1 MKTSGIYI
9 VGVTLAWSTGFFSS
23 AGESAKL
30 SVVRSDTGVDPPSEP
45 SRIGFTLIE
54 LLVVIAIIA
63 ILAAILLPALS
74 MAKDKALRAICTNN
88 NKQMGVAV
96 IMYAADSLDRM
107 PHPNWGN
114 DYPGWL
120 YTPTNAAPPPWNLTD
135 VDGTYRGGQIW
146 QYLNN
151 YHVYFCPTDKTN
163 VAQNRYYALRQNKL
177 STYVWNGAVNGY
189 GKLNGK
195 THSLAVFNQAAYF
208 VWEPDEENFYKF
220 LPGRSCYNDA
230 SNYPTNGQGLG
241 RRHGKKGGVLLGF
254 SGHVEAVSYEKFNQ
268 ESLRFPGLLHCVP
281 GSPTG
286 D

>member
-1 MKTSGIYI
+1 MRRHATSH
-9 VGVTLAWSTGFFSS
+9 
-23 AGESAKL
+23 
-30 SVVRSDTGVDPPSEP
+30 SVC
-45 SRIGFTLIE
+45 FTLIE

-74 MAKDKALRAICTNN
+74 MAKDRALRATCMNN
-88 NKQMGVAV
+88 NKQIGLAV
-96 IMYAADSLDRM
+96 IMYATDSLDRM

-120 YTPTNAAPPPWNLTD
+120 YTPTNGAPPPWNLTD
-135 VDGTYRGGQIW
+135 VDGTYGGGQIW

-163 VAQNRYYALRQNKL
+163 DAQNRYYARRENKL
-177 STYVWNGAVNGY
+177 STYIWNGAVNRW
-189 GKLNGK
+189 GKLNEK
-195 THSLAVFNQAAYF
+195 TYRLAAFNQAAYF

-220 LPGRSCYNDA
+220 KGLGRSCYNDA
-230 SNYPTNGQGLG
+230 SNYPDQGQGLG
-241 RRHGKKGGVLLGF
+241 RRHGKKGGILLGF
-254 SGHVEAVSYEKFNQ
+254 SGHVEAISYEKFNQ
-268 ESLRFPGLLHCVP
+268 EASNSNFPGLLHCVP